1 MDLFKNVIIDC
12 SLIELSDRNYVIII
26 GICLVFLII
35 IFIIGWV
42 LLRMCIKRS
51 KLLFFLDIKIFL
63 FWFNYIYSKF
73 ILVERNLY
81 ENKFFVIYILYSS
94 LVLKVLNVFI

>member
-35 IFIIGWV
+35 IFIIG
-42 LLRMCIKRS
+42 
-51 KLLFFLDIKIFL
+51 
-63 FWFNYIYSKF
+63 
-73 ILVERNLY
+73 
-81 ENKFFVIYILYSS
+81 
-94 LVLKVLNVFI
+94 